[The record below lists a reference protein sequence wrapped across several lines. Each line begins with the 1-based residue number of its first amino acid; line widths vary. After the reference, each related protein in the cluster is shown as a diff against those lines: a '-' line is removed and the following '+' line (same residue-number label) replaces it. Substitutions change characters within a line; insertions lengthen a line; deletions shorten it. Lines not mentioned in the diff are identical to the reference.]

1 MDININEIKTLPTPQ
16 ELIDIYPLESND
28 ILFIEQSRS
37 EIKDIL
43 LNKIDKLLIVIGPCS
58 IHDLNIA
65 IDYANSIKNFQ
76 ENNPNL
82 FIVMRVYFEK
92 PRSRH
97 GWKGFIYDPDLD
109 ESYNINKGIKL
120 ARELLLKLTKLK
132 IPIGCEFLDSISP
145 QYLADLVSWGAIG
158 ARTSESQVHRQ
169 LASGLSMPIGFK
181 NLTDGDYKKAIDGML
196 SARYPHHFLGID
208 YNGKACHVSTKGN
221 SMSHLILRGGLEP
234 NYYQKNIEEITNE
247 LIKEKIDMGIIIDC
261 SHGNSQKEYL
271 KQILVASSINKLLV
285 LNKYKINGLMIESH
299 IFDGN
304 QKLTKNLKY
313 GVSIT
318 DACININASNHV
330 LTMLNSYK
338 TINKINNINDIR
350 KYLILFENTIL
361 KIINNEDIEDNDYIH
376 LLLENIESP
385 DIVINYDNE
394 LFEICKLINMNPLLL
409 LLLHKRL
416 GASELIAK
424 FKYDMNTFNFLIKN
438 NDNYKLVTDRDVE
451 KSILYRVSQPN
462 VVNSPINKYPNIKNT
477 DLFIRIMELSKQ
489 IQVKYLDEYIKTIKI
504 GYMGTKAT
512 FSYEV
517 INKNFNGMHI
527 SVNNLNNLY
536 NILDNN
542 IIDYAII
549 PTYNSLIG
557 VVFEID
563 SKYTILGSIDHK
575 IELSLY
581 ANNKDINML
590 SVTLY
595 IQEIVLKEAK
605 EYINKK
611 LKNINIVITDTT
623 EEGCIKCIQDKNSIT
638 IASKY
643 NNCNF
648 LYLLEDNIIDHNIT
662 TFSLIKI

>member
-1 MDININEIKTLPTPQ
+1 
-16 ELIDIYPLESND
+16 
-28 ILFIEQSRS
+28 
-37 EIKDIL
+37 
-43 LNKIDKLLIVIGPCS
+43 
-58 IHDLNIA
+58 
-65 IDYANSIKNFQ
+65 
-76 ENNPNL
+76 
-82 FIVMRVYFEK
+82 
-92 PRSRH
+92 
-97 GWKGFIYDPDLD
+97 
-109 ESYNINKGIKL
+109 
-120 ARELLLKLTKLK
+120 
-132 IPIGCEFLDSISP
+132 
-145 QYLADLVSWGAIG
+145 
-158 ARTSESQVHRQ
+158 
-169 LASGLSMPIGFK
+169 
-181 NLTDGDYKKAIDGML
+181 
-196 SARYPHHFLGID
+196 
-208 YNGKACHVSTKGN
+208 
-221 SMSHLILRGGLEP
+221 
-234 NYYQKNIEEITNE
+234 
-247 LIKEKIDMGIIIDC
+247 
-261 SHGNSQKEYL
+261 
-271 KQILVASSINKLLV
+271 
-285 LNKYKINGLMIESH
+285 
-299 IFDGN
+299 
-304 QKLTKNLKY
+304 
-313 GVSIT
+313 
-318 DACININASNHV
+318 
-330 LTMLNSYK
+330 MLNSYK
-338 TINKINNINDIR
+338 KINKINNINDIR

-376 LLLENIESP
+376 LLNNIDSP
-385 DIVINYDNE
+385 KIVINYDNE

-416 GASELIAK
+416 GTSELIANI
-424 FKYDMNTFNFLIKN
+424 KYDMNTFNFLIKN

-462 VVNSPINKYPNIKNT
+462 VVNSPINKYPNTKNT
-477 DLFIRIMELSKQ
+477 ELFIRIMELSKQ
-489 IQVKYLDEYIKTIKI
+489 IQVKYLDEYIKTKKI

-517 INKNFNGMHI
+517 INKNFNGIHV

-536 NILDNN
+536 NNLDKNL
-542 IIDYAII
+542 IDYAII

-557 VVFEID
+557 IVFEID

-581 ANNKDINML
+581 ANNKDINMS

-611 LKNINIVITDTT
+611 LKNVNIVITDTT